1 MQHRTSKDSFNKAT
15 VLDPLSESD
24 APPTKKLN
32 KGKERSE
39 QPASVPEPR
48 RTSRTL
54 PSRAVAT
61 DATRSAGTS
70 SRPVA
75 PILMAVDDGVILGM
89 DQGLKLMLEMMERQ
103 EVAFGERFE
112 RLEQRMERVASMMEM
127 LYGLVGVNFNDEVE
141 RRALE
146 IARDGTGPLR
156 PPSVPCSSPA
166 PADDD

>member
-1 MQHRTSKDSFNKAT
+1 MQHLTSKHSFNEAT

-32 KGKERSE
+32 KGKERSQ
-39 QPASVPEPR
+39 QPASVPESR

-54 PSRAVAT
+54 PSRGVAT
-61 DATRSAGTS
+61 DATKSAGTS

-103 EVAFGERFE
+103 EVSTLLSPTVSDRN
-112 RLEQRMERVASMMEM
+112 RVE
-127 LYGLVGVNFNDEVE
+127 
-141 RRALE
+141 
-146 IARDGTGPLR
+146 
-156 PPSVPCSSPA
+156 PSGSDRNLLGNLGIC
-166 PADDD
+166 